1 MLLKRFIVGTNELE
15 EVIQAG
21 NDENARNQP
30 LSCKHGIIPVTS
42 EHDATFPNAM
52 LEMSRLIT

>member
-1 MLLKRFIVGTNELE
+1 VRLSENSKTLGGNICAKKLIFAMLLKRFIVGTNELE

-30 LSCKHGIIPVTS
+30 L
-42 EHDATFPNAM
+42 
-52 LEMSRLIT
+52 